1 MSFLTDRPVL
11 IASNTVGTATAS
23 VTFSNIPNIYK
34 SLNLI
39 WFSATTSAVAWS
51 NTGIRFNG
59 DSGSNY
65 YYQGTSTLY
74 TSAAVGVHAG
84 ASTGSTGSSY
94 SENNFTI
101 CDYNS
106 SSRRKWITGF
116 SVVDTSTT
124 TTPTVGAG
132 WYYTLWTGAAV
143 ITSLTFIDFSAGNIA
158 VGSQFN
164 LYGYP

>member
-11 IASNTVGTATAS
+11 IASNTVATATAS

-74 TSAAVGVHAG
+74 TSASVGEHAG
-84 ASTGSTGSSY
+84 ASTGSTG
-94 SENNFTI
+94 
-101 CDYNS
+101 
-106 SSRRKWITGF
+106 
-116 SVVDTSTT
+116 
-124 TTPTVGAG
+124 
-132 WYYTLWTGAAV
+132 
-143 ITSLTFIDFSAGNIA
+143 
-158 VGSQFN
+158 
-164 LYGYP
+164 